1 MIMKDNK
8 KIANTKLGALVV
20 AGMIF
25 LVFSLYM
32 IGKNQNIF
40 GSSIIVIAEVTEVN
54 GLLPGN
60 NVRFKGMDIGTVRDI
75 EMWNDSTIHIRMLIH
90 KSMVP
95 YIQKN
100 ALTTINSDGLMG
112 NKIIQIHPQE
122 GESAPIEPGDILYS
136 LPQLDTEALMGKLEN
151 SGEYL
156 EKTLANLAEITDK
169 LNQSEAFWNLLSD
182 PTLSSEI
189 KSSVVEFRNAGANA
203 AQLAKEGRDMIRTL
217 REGDGM
223 VNKIFTDTVSAA
235 RLENSLK
242 QLEQAGADA
251 ALVMKSVREVMAQ
264 VESGQ
269 GTAGM
274 ILSDSAFKAQ
284 MQRTMLN
291 VESST
296 YNFNQNME
304 ALKSNFLFRKYFKK
318 QEKEK

>member
-1 MIMKDNK
+1 MENK
-8 KIANTKLGALVV
+8 KIANTKLGAVV
-20 AGMIF
+20 LAGIIF

-40 GSSIIVIAEVTEVN
+40 GSSILVIAEVTEVN

-60 NVRFKGMDIGTVRDI
+60 NVRFKGMDVGTVRDI
-75 EMWNDSTIHIRMLIH
+75 DMWNDSTIHIRMLIH

-122 GESAPIEPGDILYS
+122 GESSSIESGDILYS
-136 LPQLDTEALMGKLEN
+136 LPQMDTEALMGKLEN

-156 EKTLANLAEITDK
+156 EKTLSNLAEITEK
-169 LNQSEAFWNLLSD
+169 LNQSDAFWELLSD
-182 PTLSSEI
+182 PALSSDI
-189 KSSVVEFRNAGANA
+189 KSSVSELRNAGASA

-217 REGDGM
+217 KEGDGM
-223 VNKIFTDTVSAA
+223 VKKIFTDTISAA

-242 QLEQAGADA
+242 QLELAGADA
-251 ALVMKSVREVMAQ
+251 AMVMKSVREVMAQ
-264 VESGQ
+264 VESGK

-274 ILSDSAFKAQ
+274 ILSDSAFKSQ
-284 MQRTMLN
+284 MQRTMQN

-304 ALKSNFLFRKYFKK
+304 ALKTNFLFRKYFKK
-318 QEKEK
+318 QEKEN

>member
-1 MIMKDNK
+1 MKEDK
-8 KIANTKLGALVV
+8 KIANAKLGALVV
-20 AGMIF
+20 AGVIF

-40 GSSIIVIAEVTEVN
+40 GSSIVVIAEVSEVY

-60 NVRFKGMDIGTVRDI
+60 NVRFKGMDIGTVKDI
-75 EMWNDSTIHIRMLIH
+75 EMWNDSTIHVRMLIH

-122 GESAPIEPGDILYS
+122 GDSAPIEAGDILYTM
-136 LPQLDTEALMGKLEN
+136 PQMDTDALMGKLEN

-156 EKTLANLAEITDK
+156 EKTLSNLAEITEK
-169 LNQSEAFWNLLSD
+169 LNQSEAFWTLLSD
-182 PTLSSEI
+182 PSLSSEI
-189 KSSVVEFRNAGANA
+189 KSTVVEFRNAGANA
-203 AQLAKEGRDMIRTL
+203 SQLAKEGRDMIRTL

-251 ALVMKSVREVMAQ
+251 AMVMKSVREVMVQ

-274 ILSDSAFKAQ
+274 ILSDSVFKSQ
-284 MQRTMLN
+284 MQRTLQN
-291 VESST
+291 VENST

-304 ALKSNFLFRKYFKK
+304 ALKSNFLFRKYFKQ
-318 QEKEK
+318 QEKQK

>member
-1 MIMKDNK
+1 MTMKDTK

-40 GSSIIVIAEVTEVN
+40 GSSILVIAEVAEVN

-60 NVRFKGMDIGTVRDI
+60 NVRYKGMDIGTVRDI
-75 EMWNDSTIHIRMLIH
+75 EMWNDSTIHVRMLIH

-95 YIQKN
+95 FIQKN

-122 GESAPIEPGDILYS
+122 GESAPVEPGDILYT
-136 LPQLDTEALMGKLEN
+136 LPQLDTDALMGKLEN

-189 KSSVVEFRNAGANA
+189 KTSVVEFRDAGANA

-223 VNKIFTDTVSAA
+223 INKIFTDTISAA

-251 ALVMKSVREVMAQ
+251 ALVMKSVREVMVQ
-264 VESGQ
+264 VESGK

-284 MQRTMLN
+284 MQRTMVN

-304 ALKSNFLFRKYFKK
+304 ALKSNFLFRRYFKK

>member
-1 MIMKDNK
+1 MKEDK
-8 KIANTKLGALVV
+8 KIATTKLGALVV
-20 AGMIF
+20 AGVVF
-25 LVFSLYM
+25 LVFALYM

-40 GSSIIVIAEVTEVN
+40 GSSIVVIAEVSEVN

-60 NVRFKGMDIGTVRDI
+60 NVRFKGMDIGTVKDI
-75 EMWNDSTIHIRMLIH
+75 EMWNDSTIHVRMLIH

-122 GESAPIEPGDILYS
+122 GDSAPIEAGDILYTM
-136 LPQLDTEALMGKLEN
+136 PQMDTDALMGKLEN

-156 EKTLANLAEITDK
+156 EKTLSNLAEITEK
-169 LNQSEAFWNLLSD
+169 LNQSEAFWTLLSD
-182 PTLSSEI
+182 PSLSSEI
-189 KSSVVEFRNAGANA
+189 KSTVVEFRNAGANA
-203 AQLAKEGRDMIRTL
+203 SQLAKEGRDMIRTL

-251 ALVMKSVREVMAQ
+251 AMVMKSVREVMVQ

-274 ILSDSAFKAQ
+274 ILSDSVFKSQ
-284 MQRTMLN
+284 MQRTLQN
-291 VESST
+291 VENST

-304 ALKSNFLFRKYFKK
+304 ALKNNFLFRKYFKQ
-318 QEKEK
+318 QEKQK

>member
-1 MIMKDNK
+1 MKEDK
-8 KIANTKLGALVV
+8 KIATTKLGALVV
-20 AGMIF
+20 AGVVF
-25 LVFSLYM
+25 LVFALYM

-40 GSSIIVIAEVTEVN
+40 GSSIVVIAEVSEVN

-60 NVRFKGMDIGTVRDI
+60 NVRFKGMDIGTVKDI
-75 EMWNDSTIHIRMLIH
+75 EMWNDSTIHVRMLIH

-122 GESAPIEPGDILYS
+122 GDSVPIEAGDILYTM
-136 LPQLDTEALMGKLEN
+136 PQMDTDALMGKLEN

-156 EKTLANLAEITDK
+156 EKTLSNLAEITEK
-169 LNQSEAFWNLLSD
+169 LNQSEAFWTLLSD
-182 PTLSSEI
+182 PSLSSEI

-203 AQLAKEGRDMIRTL
+203 SQLAKEGRDMIRTL

-223 VNKIFTDTVSAA
+223 VNKIFTDTVSTA

-251 ALVMKSVREVMAQ
+251 VLVMKSVREIMVQ

-274 ILSDSAFKAQ
+274 ILSDSVFKSQ
-284 MQRTMLN
+284 MQRTLQN
-291 VESST
+291 VENST

-304 ALKSNFLFRKYFKK
+304 ALKSNFLFRKYFKQ
-318 QEKEK
+318 QEKQK

>member
-1 MIMKDNK
+1 MTMKDTK

-40 GSSIIVIAEVTEVN
+40 GSSIIVIAEVAEVN

-60 NVRFKGMDIGTVRDI
+60 NVRYKGMDIGTVRDI
-75 EMWNDSTIHIRMLIH
+75 EMWNDSTIHVRMLIH

-95 YIQKN
+95 FIQKN

-122 GESAPIEPGDILYS
+122 GESAPIEPGDILYT
-136 LPQLDTEALMGKLEN
+136 LPQLDTDALMGKLEN

-189 KSSVVEFRNAGANA
+189 KTSVVEFRDAGTNA

-291 VESST
+291 VERST

-304 ALKSNFLFRKYFKK
+304 ALKSNFLFRRYFKK

>member
-1 MIMKDNK
+1 MMENK
-8 KIANTKLGALVV
+8 KIANTKLGALVLT
-20 AGMIF
+20 GLIF

-40 GSSIIVIAEVTEVN
+40 GSSILVIAEVTEVN

-60 NVRFKGMDIGTVRDI
+60 NVRFKGMDVGTVRDI
-75 EMWNDSTIHIRMLIH
+75 DMWNDSTIHIRMLIH

-100 ALTTINSDGLMG
+100 SLTTINSDGLMG

-122 GESAPIEPGDILYS
+122 GDSSPIESGDILYS

-156 EKTLANLAEITDK
+156 EKTLANLAEITEK
-169 LNQSEAFWNLLSD
+169 LNQSDAFWDLLSD
-182 PTLSSEI
+182 PALSSDI
-189 KSSVVEFRNAGANA
+189 RSSVTQLRNAGANA
-203 AQLAKEGRDMIRTL
+203 SQLAKEGRDMIRTL

-235 RLENSLK
+235 RLENSLR

-251 ALVMKSVREVMAQ
+251 ALVMKSVREVMVQ

-274 ILSDSAFKAQ
+274 ILSDSVFKDQ
-284 MQRTMLN
+284 MRRTMQN
-291 VESST
+291 VENST

-304 ALKSNFLFRKYFKK
+304 ALKTNFLFRKYFKK
-318 QEKEK
+318 QEKAN